1 MYDIIAIGNALV
13 DTEFQLSDD
22 ILAKT
27 NLTKSNM
34 TLASIDEQSALF
46 DILDAHGLAPTK
58 KAGGGSAGNTVACF
72 SALGGSAFYQC
83 RVGNDKQGV
92 FYLSDMA
99 NMGVAIDGAK
109 AEVAGT
115 TGTCIV
121 LVTADGER
129 TMQTNLAV
137 SSEIDESNVD
147 LGVLAGAKY
156 LYLEG
161 YLAMSPS
168 VQPAIAKLCQT
179 AKDKGV
185 KIVVSFADPAVV
197 RFAKD
202 RVLSWLAGGVD
213 MIFCN
218 MDEAQLF
225 ADSDDDTTAVET
237 LLTHAKVAVVT
248 NGAKPT
254 SVGDERGITLY
265 DVPTANVVDTNGA
278 GDNFAGAFLYALSQG
293 LDYGACVRLAG
304 GVAGRVVSQFGARL
318 PKAEYGAIKQEI
330 LG

>member
-1 MYDIIAIGNALV
+1 MYDLIAIGNALV

-22 ILAKT
+22 ILSKT
-27 NLTKSNM
+27 NLSKSSM
-34 TLASIDEQSALF
+34 TLADTDEQSALF
-46 DILDAHGLAPTK
+46 DLLQAHNITPTK
-58 KAGGGSAGNTVACF
+58 QASGGSAGNTVACF
-72 SALGGSAFYQC
+72 SALGGSAFYHC
-83 RVGNDKQGV
+83 RVGHDKRGM

-99 NMGVAIDGAK
+99 NMGVVIDNEK
-109 AEVAGT
+109 AEV
-115 TGTCIV
+115 TGATGSCIV
-121 LVTADGER
+121 LVTDDGER

-137 SSEIDESNVD
+137 SSQIDESNVD
-147 LGVLAGAKY
+147 FDVMAGAKY

-185 KIVVSFADPAVV
+185 KIIVSFADPAVV

-202 RVLSWLAGGVD
+202 GVMSWLQDGVD

-218 MDEAQLF
+218 MDEARLF
-225 ADSDDDTTAVET
+225 ANADDDTTAVQT
-237 LLTHAKVAVVT
+237 LLTYAKVAVVT

-254 SVGDERGITLY
+254 SVGDEHGISLY
-265 DVPTANVVDTNGA
+265 DVPTTHVVDTNGA

-293 LDYGACVRLAG
+293 LDYQACVRLAG
-304 GVAGRVVSQFGARL
+304 GVASRVVSQFGARL
-318 PKAEYGAIKQEI
+318 SKTEYGLVKQEI